1 MKRSCL
7 LGIFVLLAVV
17 RMDAQHVIYA
27 NLKELVENRG
37 DTLSTLKIEKRS
49 KNQIL
54 LMGGADYRVSVDK
67 NPGLCRYLKSRCYA
81 VQADSALYV
90 NCKKVRYKRFRFGGW
105 YAPAMWVRG
114 KVYFCAQPV
123 GSVAASTTQR
133 ADAMRLGGDVGTA
146 IAASGL
152 VNARVYYELNPET
165 GKVEFVGKD
174 KMQQLLQ
181 NDPGLLEA
189 FLEEESEKAEVTGK
203 YLLMLK

>member
-1 MKRSCL
+1 MKRCCL
-7 LGIFVLLAVV
+7 LSLFVLLVV
-17 RMDAQHVIYA
+17 FRMDAQHVIYA
-27 NLKELVENRG
+27 NLKELVEERG

-54 LMGGADYRVSVDK
+54 LMGGADYRISVDK

-81 VQADSALYV
+81 VQSDSAFYV

-114 KVYFCAQPV
+114 KIYFCVQPV

-133 ADAMRLGGDVGTA
+133 ADATRLGGEVGTA

-165 GKVEFVGKD
+165 GKVEFVGKE
-174 KMQQLLQ
+174 KMQHLLQ
-181 NDPGLLEA
+181 NEQDLLEA
-189 FLEEESEKAEVTGK
+189 FQEEESEKAEVTGK
-203 YLLMLK
+203 YLLKLK